1 MRENKLLNKLERKF
15 GNFGLP
21 NLMNLI
27 VFGMAVVF
35 MLDTFINPDYEVS
48 FWSLIYF
55 NRDAVFSGQV
65 WRIITF
71 VFEPPST
78 SLLFVVF
85 ALYFYWLIGN
95 TLERQ
100 WGTFRFNVY
109 YFTGMLGSIIGG
121 LITGYAT
128 NAYIH
133 LTMFLA
139 FAILYSNFQ
148 VLVFFVIP
156 VKMKWLAWLDAI
168 LLVFSLI
175 FNDWPGRIAI
185 LISIA
190 NFLLFFGL
198 DLWDA
203 TKRFFRRIFNKKKKN
218 ALNNNQNQGKRYD
231 HWWDDQN
238 NNPFK

>member
-1 MRENKLLNKLERKF
+1 MREHKLLNKLERKF
-15 GNFGLP
+15 GNFGIP
-21 NLMNLI
+21 NLMSLI
-27 VFGMAVVF
+27 VFGMAIVF
-35 MLDTFINPDYEVS
+35 VLDTFINPDYEVS

-55 NRDAVFSGQV
+55 DRNAVFAGQI

-71 VFEPPST
+71 VFEPPGSG
-78 SLLFVVF
+78 LLFAVF
-85 ALYFYWLIGN
+85 ALYFYWLIGD

-109 YFTGMLGSIIGG
+109 YLTGMLGSVIGG

-128 NAYIH
+128 NYYLN
-133 LTMFLA
+133 LTLFLA
-139 FAILYSNFQ
+139 FAILYANFQ

-156 VKMKWLAWLDAI
+156 VKMKYLAWLDAI
-168 LLVFSLI
+168 LLVFSFI
-175 FNDWPGRIAI
+175 FNTWQGRIAL
-185 LISIA
+185 LISII

-203 TKRFFRRIFNKKKKN
+203 TRRFFRRMFNKLKKRSPG
-218 ALNNNQNQGKRYD
+218 NNNRNNNWNN